1 MSLKYQNDADEAPL
15 ESEAETE
22 APASA
27 AVRPPIPVLTV
38 TLLACIVAVMAAQL
52 YRGLEPSI
60 LAAGFVK
67 PDFIFRHEYWRILTG
82 AAVHGSLLHL
92 AMNGYALY
100 SFGRLFEML
109 SSRAHLALVFLLSA
123 VGGGALSLIMSPAG
137 ISVGA
142 SGGIVG
148 LISYLAVY
156 AFRRRQFI
164 SPEFRKNLLI
174 NIGFILVFGLVLY
187 QTIDNFGHIGGL
199 IVGAVYGFIQI
210 PSDEYVDPR
219 KANST
224 AEIFG
229 LIALGTYIAASLFS
243 ISLILR

>member
-1 MSLKYQNDADEAPL
+1 MSLKYQSDTEEISP
-15 ESEAETE
+15 EPQMETE
-22 APASA
+22 ASV
-27 AVRPPIPVLTV
+27 AVKPPIPVYTF
-38 TLLACIVAVMAAQL
+38 TLLACIITVMATQL
-52 YRGLEPSI
+52 FRGLEPSI

-67 PDFIFRHEYWRILTG
+67 PDFILRHEYWRILTG
-82 AAVHGSLLHL
+82 ATVHGSLLHI

-109 SSRAHLALVFLLSA
+109 SSRAHLAIVFLLSA
-123 VGGGALSLIMSPAG
+123 IGGGVLGLIMSPAG

-148 LISYLAVY
+148 LVSYLAVY
-156 AFRRRQFI
+156 SFRRRQFI
-164 SPEFRKNLLI
+164 SAEFRKNLLI

-187 QTIDNFGHIGGL
+187 QIVDNYGHIGGL
-199 IVGAVYGFIQI
+199 ITGAVYGFIQI

-219 KANST
+219 KSRSFV
-224 AEIFG
+224 ELLG

-243 ISLILR
+243 IYLMLR